1 MKQLLNYVM
10 SFFKRKETSTT
21 AEGAFLPLN
30 LQYFSEPEP
39 SPGQNEPSEPE
50 PSNPTIKDEPTNEP
64 QQKDIMIPKT
74 RFDEVNN
81 KYKTAQDELNKI
93 LKQQEQDELDKQ
105 KQQGEFEK
113 LYNKATEDLQIYKGD
128 YEKTSSRVE
137 ELEGII
143 TSMLNSKL
151 ESIPE
156 EFHDLIP
163 ENLSP
168 EAKLDWISKA
178 DAKGLFKDQSQE
190 PVGGQTNPTAKQT
203 DLESLN
209 VHQLMQSGY
218 KN

>member
-1 MKQLLNYVM
+1 
-10 SFFKRKETSTT
+10 
-21 AEGAFLPLN
+21 
-30 LQYFSEPEP
+30 
-39 SPGQNEPSEPE
+39 
-50 PSNPTIKDEPTNEP
+50 
-64 QQKDIMIPKT
+64 KDIMIPKT

-81 KYKTAQDELNKI
+81 KYKTAQEQLDNI
-93 LKQQEQDELDKQ
+93 LQQQEQDELDKQ

-128 YEKTSSRVE
+128 YEKTSSRIE